1 MFSLIK
7 NPFVRTL
14 ILCLVVVML
23 FVPPLYQAQAGSN
36 PFMTILVGLAFGLV
50 GLIVYDAI
58 SCQLNVLFGGCGGG
72 GGGGGSDTGSGGAQG
87 GGGGGGSGA
96 GGGGAGGS
104 GGGGGGSGSGSQ
116 ACSSVQT
123 NTCLMHGTGFIVN
136 GVCNATPPAD
146 SACPLP
152 VIGTAGF
159 YAEPARVKTG
169 NASKLYWSVTDA
181 TTCTL
186 SGGGLSLPSLGITGN
201 TLTQSITEKT
211 VFSLNCKNGA
221 NGPSSSAQATVNL
234 VPTYEEI

>member
-1 MFSLIK
+1 MGCGACGYQCPDKLKRSYYVGMFGWIF
-7 NPFVRTL
+7 NWIVA
-14 ILCLVVVML
+14 VVVVVATGL
-23 FVPPLYQAQAGSN
+23 
-36 PFMTILVGLAFGLV
+36 IGLAIYAAV
-50 GLIVYDAI
+50 T
-58 SCQLNVLFGGCGGG
+58 CGGLNIFNANCG
-72 GGGGGSDTGSGGAQG
+72 NGKDRGSDTGSGGTQNG
-87 GGGGGGSGA
+87 KKGGGSNTGNSNTS
-96 GGGGAGGS
+96 GS
-104 GGGGGGSGSGSQ
+104 SNNGNGSGSGSQ

-181 TTCTL
+181 TTCAL